1 MFRRKT
7 PNYTFGQYI
16 FNNSIAGVE
25 KSGYA
30 YDHSQNKSQIIV
42 NMAIGKVKAER
53 SRQKVS

>member
-16 FNNSIAGVE
+16 FNISIAGVE

-30 YDHSQNKSQIIV
+30 YDHSQNKSKIIV
-42 NMAIGKVKAER
+42 NMAIGKVKAKR